1 MWILKPRRL
10 RKAVRAMLEWGRF
23 NREVSHRPSIFY
35 LAYGSNLSL
44 ERMMGRCPDAQ
55 VVGTTKIPG
64 YRLLFKKSGSGF
76 YATIEQDANCFV
88 PALAYK
94 ISEYGAPEPVRR
106 VSEILLQ
113 EVLPA
118 SGKDTQGWPAQ
129 RE

>member
-1 MWILKPRRL
+1 M
-10 RKAVRAMLEWGRF
+10 GRF

-88 PALAYK
+88 PAWPTRSA
-94 ISEYGAPEPVRR
+94 STMRR
-106 VSEILLQ
+106 S
-113 EVLPA
+113 
-118 SGKDTQGWPAQ
+118 
-129 RE
+129 